1 MTLFYPFVCVQEV
14 CESDAA
20 KDVFEGRLT
29 ADMVAEKLGH
39 TNYRELPELNLQSNS
54 IRYIS
59 YFHCDTAV
67 KMTLPELKLLLFF
80 LLISLCLL
88 GWWIW
93 LLLICLVICAVLI

>member
-1 MTLFYPFVCVQEV
+1 MQEV
-14 CESDAA
+14 CESEAA

-39 TNYRELPELNLQSNS
+39 TNYRELSELNLQSSS

-59 YFHCDTAV
+59 YVHCGTAV
-67 KMTLPELKLLLFF
+67 NITLTNVNVLPIF
-80 LLISLCLL
+80 LCYVNAL

-93 LLLICLVICAVLI
+93 PLLICLVIYAVLI